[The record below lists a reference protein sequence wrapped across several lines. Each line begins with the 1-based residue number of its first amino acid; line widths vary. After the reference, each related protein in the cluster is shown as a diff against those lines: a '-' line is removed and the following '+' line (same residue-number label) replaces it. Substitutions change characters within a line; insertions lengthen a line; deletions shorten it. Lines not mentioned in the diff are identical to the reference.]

1 MLSDYLPAFMK
12 ACAKARNTVY
22 LDLFAGQAENVGRD
36 SDQRIEGS
44 LLRALATDPP
54 FTVVRGFELRA
65 GRAASLQAALRR
77 RYPDRDVVIHTGD
90 VHDTLRPA
98 LEGLAAYRRSPT
110 FAFVDPDGVEARW
123 ALLEVLAAH
132 KRQSRTKV
140 ELFLLLPSA
149 QIVRVV
155 NDQLTPDQ
163 RARAEW
169 LITELFGSEAWRPI
183 LAGRRAGHLDPEGAR
198 NEFTNLMR
206 WQLEKALGYRFTH
219 TLRMTNRGNS
229 PMYDMIFATDHPAG
243 DEIMKTVYGATARK
257 FPVMRQ
263 EARAR
268 RQDRADDATG
278 QGSFFPG
285 LEIVKNTPPHGIR
298 LYRHTPPVP
307 PYELP
312 R

>member
-12 ACAKARNTVY
+12 ACATARNTVY

-65 GRAASLQAALRR
+65 GRAASLQAALRAR
-77 RYPDRDVVIHTGD
+77 HPDRDVVIHTGD

-98 LEGLAAYRRSPT
+98 LQGLDAYRRSPT
-110 FAFVDPDGVEARW
+110 FAFIDPDGVEARW
-123 ALLEVLAAH
+123 ELLETLAAH
-132 KRQSRTKV
+132 KRQSPTKV

-149 QIVRVV
+149 QIGRVV
-155 NDQLTPDQ
+155 NDQLDPVQ
-163 RARAEW
+163 RARAER
-169 LITELFGSEAWRPI
+169 LITDLFGSSAWRPI
-183 LAGRRAGHLDPEGAR
+183 LAGRRAGDLDPETAR
-198 NEFTNLMR
+198 DEFTNLMR
-206 WQLEKALGYRFTH
+206 WRLETALGYRFTH

-229 PMYDMIFATDHPAG
+229 PMYDMIFATDHRAG
-243 DEIMKTVYGATARK
+243 DDIMKAVYSATAQR
-257 FPVMRQ
+257 FPLMRQ

-268 RQDRADDATG
+268 QQDRTDDATG
-278 QGSFFPG
+278 QSSLFTSV
-285 LEIVKNTPPHGIR
+285 EIARNTPPHGIR
-298 LYRHTPPVP
+298 LYQYTPPVS

-312 R
+312 